1 MMACADA
8 NCPSVADLVRR
19 WGRERPDHPALR
31 FEGRNTTYAD
41 LDRQTN
47 QVAAALQAEGI
58 RVGDRIAYYGKN
70 SDYYFMLFYGA
81 AKLGAVTVP
90 VSWRLAAPELI
101 YIVNDIGARL
111 LFVGEEQRATAQRS
125 AAEMPKL
132 ERLIPMEQAMTGAGF
147 AEWLGRYSDADL
159 HLPSSPDSVLLQ
171 LYTSGTTGRPKGAML
186 TSRNLHGLIERCR
199 ASGVEWERWEKH
211 DIALVAMPVGH
222 IAGSGFGARTLYDG
236 ATAFIAREFDPGAV
250 LGFIERE
257 RISKLFLVPAALR
270 ILLQDPRAPAVD
282 YSRIDHLIYGG
293 SPIQLPLLRAAKAVM
308 NVKFVQH
315 YGMTETAGTLV
326 ALEDHDHNPAG
337 TPRMHSAGKALPGVE
352 LRVIDPQGRV
362 VEPGIV
368 GEVITRSVKTMA
380 GYWNLPQ
387 DTAYTL
393 DNEGWLRTGDAGHL
407 DADGYLFLQD
417 RIKDMIV
424 SGGENVYPAEV
435 EAVFAS
441 HAAVDEVAVIG
452 VPDDRWGEAVKAVIV
467 RKPGAAVAVDDL
479 LGYVRTQLAGFK
491 VPKSIDFVTALPRNA
506 NGKVLKRVLR
516 EPYWSG
522 NERNIH

>member
-1 MMACADA
+1 MVACGDA

-19 WGRERPDHPALR
+19 WGRERPARRALR
-31 FEGRNTTYAD
+31 FEGRDTSYAE

-47 QVAAALQAEGI
+47 QVAAALFAEGI
-58 RVGDRIAYYGKN
+58 RAGDRIAYYGKN
-70 SDYYFMLFYGA
+70 SDYYFTLFYGA

-90 VSWRLAAPELI
+90 VSWRLTAPELI
-101 YIVNDIGARL
+101 YIVNDIGSQL
-111 LFVGEEQRATAQRS
+111 LFVGDEQRATAQQA
-125 AAEMPKL
+125 AAEMPKVR
-132 ERLIPMEQAMTGAGF
+132 RLIPMEHAAGGAGF
-147 AEWLGRYSDADL
+147 AEWLGHYSDADL
-159 HLPSSPDSVLLQ
+159 LLPASPDCVLLQ

-186 TSRNLHGLIERCR
+186 TSRNLYGLIEHCR
-199 ASGVEWERWEKH
+199 ANGVEWERWQKD

-222 IAGSGFGARTLYDG
+222 IGGSGFGARTLYDG

-257 RISKLFLVPAALR
+257 RISKLFLVPAAIR
-270 ILLQDPRAPAVD
+270 IMLQDPHAATVD
-282 YSRIDHLIYGG
+282 YSRIVHLIYGG

-308 NVKFVQH
+308 GVKFVQH
-315 YGMTETAGTLV
+315 YGMTETAGTFV
-326 ALEDHDHNPAG
+326 ALEEHDHDTAG

-352 LRVIDPQGRV
+352 LRVVDPQGRV
-362 VEPGIV
+362 VAAGVV
-368 GEVITRSVKTMA
+368 GEIITRSVKAMT

-387 DTAYTL
+387 ETAQTI
-393 DNEGWLRTGDAGHL
+393 DNQGWLRTGDAGHL

-467 RKPGAAVAVDDL
+467 GKSGVEIAVDDL
-479 LGYVRTQLAGFK
+479 LGYARTRLAGFK

-506 NGKVLKRVLR
+506 NGKVLKRILR
-516 EPYWSG
+516 EPYWAG
-522 NERNIH
+522 KERNIH

>member
-19 WGRERPDHPALR
+19 WGSERPDHRALR
-31 FEGRNTTYAD
+31 FEGRNTTYAH
-41 LDRQTN
+41 LHRQTN
-47 QVAAALQAEGI
+47 QVAAALYAEGI
-58 RVGDRIAYYGKN
+58 RAGDRIAYYGKN
-70 SDYYFMLFYGA
+70 SDYYFTLFYGA

-90 VSWRLAAPELI
+90 VSWRLAAPELV
-101 YIVNDIGARL
+101 YIVNDTGSRF
-111 LFVGEEQRATAQRS
+111 LFVGDEQRAAAQQS

-132 ERLIPMEQAMTGAGF
+132 ERLIPMEHGMTGAGF

-186 TSRNLHGLIERCR
+186 TSRNLHGLTEHCC
-199 ASGVEWERWEKH
+199 ANGVEWERWEK
-211 DIALVAMPVGH
+211 DDVALVAMPVSH
-222 IAGSGFGARTLYDG
+222 ISGSGFGEKTLYAG
-236 ATAFIAREFDPGAV
+236 ATAVIAREFDPGAV

-270 ILLQDPRAPAVD
+270 IMLQDPHAPAVD

-293 SPIQLPLLRAAKAVM
+293 SPIQLPLLRAAKTVM
-308 NVKFVQH
+308 GVKFVQN
-315 YGMTETAGTLV
+315 YGMTETAGTFV
-326 ALEDHDHNPAG
+326 ALEEHDHDLGG

-352 LRVIDPQGRV
+352 LRVIDPHGRV
-362 VEPGIV
+362 VAPGVV
-368 GEVITRSVKTMA
+368 GEIVTRSVKNMA
-380 GYWNLPQ
+380 GYWNLSQ
-387 DTAYTL
+387 ETAHTI

-467 RKPGAAVAVDDL
+467 RKPGVAIAVDDL
-479 LGYVRTQLAGFK
+479 LGYVRTRLAGFK

-516 EPYWSG
+516 EPYWAG
-522 NERNIH
+522 KERNIH